1 MKHPKGTRK
10 NVSRKFVGDFETTV
24 YDGQK
29 KTEVWASALV
39 ELGTEN
45 VQVYNSIDTTFQVLC
60 ELAKTG
66 DITVYYHNLKFDGS
80 FWIDYLLRQKDFKQ
94 AYYIEND
101 IEYHW
106 FKDGDMGNNT
116 YKYVISDMGQWYFIL
131 IKVNDH
137 FIKLVDSLKLLPFSV
152 SKIGKSFQ
160 TKHKKLEME
169 YNGYR
174 YAGCEITTKE
184 KEYIANDVLV
194 VKEALEMMLDE
205 GHDSMTI
212 GSCCLKEYKSMFCDK
227 REYYGMFP
235 NLKKIELDPKEY
247 KYENADADSMTIG
260 SCCLKEYKSMFC
272 DKREYYGMFPN
283 LKKIELD
290 PKEYKYENADAYI
303 RKSYKG
309 GWCYLVK
316 GKENRIYKNGITAD
330 VNSLYPSVMSSQ
342 SGNWYPVGNPTFW
355 KGDFP
360 DIVKKFGIKSFMV
373 PYTQRNLCPLG
384 IKQRIYYFVRFRT
397 QFNIKPG
404 YLPFIQSKG
413 DPHRFG
419 TEMLETSDIY
429 DPQTGLYYDRT
440 VDENGQEVPTTME
453 LTMTCVDFELFKEHY
468 ELKNLEILDGC
479 YFKTNFA
486 IFDEYMSKYAEIK
499 KTSKGAKRELAKL
512 FLNNLYGK
520 MASSDDSSFK
530 VAMIGDDDS
539 VKFVNVFA
547 NDKKVKRELA
557 KLFLNNLYGKMASSD
572 DSSFKVAMIGDD
584 DSVKFVNVFA
594 NDKKVGYIPIGSAIT
609 SYAREFTIRTAQKNF
624 HGVDKPGFIYAD
636 TDSIHC
642 DLSADELKGV
652 PVDPVKFCH
661 WKLET
666 SWDKAIFVRQK
677 TYIEHVTHENLE
689 LIENNN
695 SG

>member
-1 MKHPKGTRK
+1 MKYPKGTRK

-247 KYENADADSMTIG
+247 KYENADA
-260 SCCLKEYKSMFC
+260 
-272 DKREYYGMFPN
+272 
-283 LKKIELD
+283 
-290 PKEYKYENADAYI
+290 YI

-316 GKENRIYKNGITAD
+316 GKENRIYKNGTTAD
-330 VNSLYPSVMSSQ
+330 VNSLYPSVMSSE

-373 PYTQRNLCPLG
+373 PYDKKR

-413 DPHRFG
+413 DPYRYG

-440 VDENGQEVPTTME
+440 VGENGQEVPITME

-479 YFKTNFA
+479 YFKTSFA

-547 NDKKVKRELA
+547 NDKKV
-557 KLFLNNLYGKMASSD
+557 
-572 DSSFKVAMIGDD
+572 
-584 DSVKFVNVFA
+584 
-594 NDKKVGYIPIGSAIT
+594 GYIPVGSAIT

-624 HGVDKPGFIYAD
+624 HGIDKPGFIYAD

-689 LIENNN
+689 LIEKPYYNVRCAGMPDRCKDLFIRSI
-695 SG
+695 SGDAAREDETEETKQFLSKKRAMKDFKNGLIIPGKLVPKRIPGGVILTETTYEIK

>member
-1 MKHPKGTRK
+1 MKYPKGT
-10 NVSRKFVGDFETTV
+10 RKFVGDFETTV
-24 YDGQK
+24 YDGQE

-39 ELGTEN
+39 ELYSEN

-60 ELAKTG
+60 ELAKTE

-106 FKDGDMGNNT
+106 LKDSDMGNNT
-116 YKYVISDMGQWYFIL
+116 YRYVISDMGQWYFIL

-152 SKIGKSFQ
+152 KRIGKAFQ
-160 TKHKKLEME
+160 TKHQKLEME
-169 YNGYR
+169 YTGYR
-174 YAGCEITTKE
+174 YAGCEITPEE
-184 KEYIANDVLV
+184 KKYIANDVLV
-194 VKEALEMMLDE
+194 VKEALEMMFED
-205 GHDSMTI
+205 GHESMTI
-212 GSCCLKEYKSMFCDK
+212 GSCCLKEYKNMFCYK
-227 REYYGMFP
+227 REYYSMFP
-235 NLKKIELDPKEY
+235 NLEKIELDPKEY
-247 KYENADADSMTIG
+247 KYENADG
-260 SCCLKEYKSMFC
+260 
-272 DKREYYGMFPN
+272 
-283 LKKIELD
+283 
-290 PKEYKYENADAYI
+290 YI
-303 RKSYKG
+303 RRSYKG

-330 VNSLYPSVMSSQ
+330 VNSLYPSVMSSE

-373 PYTQRNLCPLG
+373 PYDKKR
-384 IKQRIYYFVRFRT
+384 IKQRIYYFVRIRT
-397 QFNIKPG
+397 QFKLKPG

-413 DPHRFG
+413 DPFRFG

-429 DPQTGLYYDRT
+429 DPQSGQYYDRML
-440 VDENGQEVPTTME
+440 DENGNEVPITME
-453 LTMTCVDFELFKEHY
+453 MTLTCVDFELFKEHY

-479 YFKTNFA
+479 YFKTNYA
-486 IFDEYMSKYAEIK
+486 IFDDYMTKYAHIK
-499 KTSKGAKRELAKL
+499 QTSTGAKRELAKL

-530 VAMIGDDDS
+530 VAMLGED
-539 VKFVNVFA
+539 
-547 NDKKVKRELA
+547 
-557 KLFLNNLYGKMASSD
+557 G
-572 DSSFKVAMIGDD
+572 
-584 DSVKFVNVFA
+584 SVKFVNVFA
-594 NDKKVGYIPIGSAIT
+594 NDKKVGYIPVGSAIT
-609 SYAREFTIRTAQKNF
+609 SYAKEFTIRTAQKNF

-642 DLSADELKGV
+642 DLPSDQLIDV
-652 PVDPVKFCH
+652 PADPVKFCR

-689 LIENNN
+689 PIENPYYNVRCAGMPDRCKDLFIRSI
-695 SG
+695 SGDKAKEDEPEEFKQFLAKKRNLKDFKNGLLIPGKLVPKRIPGGVILTETTYQIK

>member
-1 MKHPKGTRK
+1 MKYSKGTRK

-60 ELAKTG
+60 ELAKTD

-101 IEYHW
+101 IEYQW

-247 KYENADADSMTIG
+247 KYENADA
-260 SCCLKEYKSMFC
+260 YV
-272 DKREYYGMFPN
+272 
-283 LKKIELD
+283 
-290 PKEYKYENADAYI
+290 

-330 VNSLYPSVMSSQ
+330 VNSLYPSVMSSE

-373 PYTQRNLCPLG
+373 PYTQRAQG
-384 IKQRIYYFVRFRT
+384 DKKRIKQRIYYFVRFRT

-413 DPHRFG
+413 DPYRFG

-429 DPQTGLYYDRT
+429 DAQTGLYYDRT
-440 VDENGQEVPTTME
+440 VDENGQEVPITME

-499 KTSKGAKRELAKL
+499 KTSKGA
-512 FLNNLYGK
+512 
-520 MASSDDSSFK
+520 
-530 VAMIGDDDS
+530 
-539 VKFVNVFA
+539 
-547 NDKKVKRELA
+547 KRELA

-689 LIENNN
+689 LIEKPYYNVRCAGMPDRCKDLFIRSI
-695 SG
+695 SGDTAREDETKETKQFLSKKRAMKDFKNGLIIPGKLVPKRIPGGVILTETTYEIK

>member
-205 GHDSMTI
+205 GH
-212 GSCCLKEYKSMFCDK
+212 
-227 REYYGMFP
+227 
-235 NLKKIELDPKEY
+235 
-247 KYENADADSMTIG
+247 DSMTIG

-547 NDKKVKRELA
+547 NDKKV
-557 KLFLNNLYGKMASSD
+557 
-572 DSSFKVAMIGDD
+572 
-584 DSVKFVNVFA
+584 
-594 NDKKVGYIPIGSAIT
+594 GYIPVGSAIT

-624 HGVDKPGFIYAD
+624 HGIDKPGFIYAD

-689 LIENNN
+689 LIEKPYYNVRCAGMPDRCKDLFIRSI
-695 SG
+695 SGDAAREEETEETKQFLSKKRTMKDFKNGLIIPGKLVPKRIPGGVILTETTYEIK

>member
-1 MKHPKGTRK
+1 MKYP

-247 KYENADADSMTIG
+247 KYENADA
-260 SCCLKEYKSMFC
+260 
-272 DKREYYGMFPN
+272 
-283 LKKIELD
+283 
-290 PKEYKYENADAYI
+290 YI

-330 VNSLYPSVMSSQ
+330 VNSLYPSVMSSE

-355 KGDFP
+355 KGNFP

-373 PYTQRNLCPLG
+373 PYDKKR

-413 DPHRFG
+413 DPYRFG

-440 VDENGQEVPTTME
+440 VDENGQELPITME

-530 VAMIGDDDS
+530 VAMIG
-539 VKFVNVFA
+539 
-547 NDKKVKRELA
+547 
-557 KLFLNNLYGKMASSD
+557 G
-572 DSSFKVAMIGDD
+572 D

-689 LIENNN
+689 LIEKPYYNVRCAGMPDRCKDLFIRSL
-695 SG
+695 SGDTAREYETKETKQFLLKKRSMKDFKNGLIIPGKLVPKRIPGGVILTETTYEIK

>member
-1 MKHPKGTRK
+1 MKYPKGARK

-39 ELGTEN
+39 ELGSEN
-45 VQVYNSIDTTFQVLC
+45 VQIYNSIDTTFQILC
-60 ELAKTG
+60 ELAKTD

-106 FKDGDMGNNT
+106 IKDGDMGNNT

-169 YNGYR
+169 YNTYR
-174 YAGCEITTKE
+174 YAGCEITPEE
-184 KEYIANDVLV
+184 KDYIANDVLV
-194 VKEALEMMLDE
+194 VKEALEMMMDE

-212 GSCCLKEYKSMFCDK
+212 GSCCLKEY
-227 REYYGMFP
+227 R
-235 NLKKIELDPKEY
+235 
-247 KYENADADSMTIG
+247 
-260 SCCLKEYKSMFC
+260 SMFC

-330 VNSLYPSVMSSQ
+330 VNSLYPSVMSSE
-342 SGNWYPVGNPTFW
+342 SGNWFPVGNPTFW

-373 PYTQRNLCPLG
+373 PYDKKR
-384 IKQRIYYFVRFRT
+384 IRQRIYYFVRFRT
-397 QFNIKPG
+397 QFKIKPG

-413 DPHRFG
+413 DPYRFG

-429 DPQTGLYYDRT
+429 DTQTGLYYDRT
-440 VDENGQEVPTTME
+440 VDENGQEVPITME

-468 ELKNLEILDGC
+468 EIKNLEILDGC
-479 YFKTNFA
+479 YFKTSFA
-486 IFDEYMSKYAEIK
+486 IFDEYMTKYAEIK

-547 NDKKVKRELA
+547 NDKKV
-557 KLFLNNLYGKMASSD
+557 
-572 DSSFKVAMIGDD
+572 
-584 DSVKFVNVFA
+584 
-594 NDKKVGYIPIGSAIT
+594 GYIPVGSAIT

-624 HGVDKPGFIYAD
+624 HGIDKPGFIYAD

-661 WKLET
+661 WKLES

-689 LIENNN
+689 QIEKPYYNVRCAGMPDRCKDLFIRSISGDAAREGETEETKQFLSKKRAMKDFKNGLIIPGKLVPKRIPGGVILTETTYEIK
-695 SG
+695 

>member
-1 MKHPKGTRK
+1 MKYPKGTRK

-60 ELAKTG
+60 ELAKTD

-101 IEYHW
+101 IEYQW
-106 FKDGDMGNNT
+106 VKDGDMGNNT

-169 YNGYR
+169 YSGYR

-247 KYENADADSMTIG
+247 KYENADA
-260 SCCLKEYKSMFC
+260 YV
-272 DKREYYGMFPN
+272 
-283 LKKIELD
+283 
-290 PKEYKYENADAYI
+290 

-330 VNSLYPSVMSSQ
+330 VNSLYPSVMSSE

-373 PYTQRNLCPLG
+373 PYDKKR

-413 DPHRFG
+413 DPYRFG

-440 VDENGQEVPTTME
+440 VDENGQEVPITME

-499 KTSKGAKRELAKL
+499 KTSKGA
-512 FLNNLYGK
+512 
-520 MASSDDSSFK
+520 
-530 VAMIGDDDS
+530 
-539 VKFVNVFA
+539 
-547 NDKKVKRELA
+547 KRELA

-677 TYIEHVTHENLE
+677 TYIERVTHENLE
-689 LIENNN
+689 LIEKPYYNVRCAGMPDRCKDLFIRSI
-695 SG
+695 SGDTAREDETKETKQFLSKKRAMKDFKNGLIIPGKLVPKRIPGGVILTETTYEIK